1 MIYLAEK
8 IKEQIKISIERAL
21 EELSLGITEVELS
34 HPENMEFG
42 DYATTAAIKLA
53 KTSGDNPKEL
63 AEKIAGKILSY
74 KDNYIKNV
82 SAVGG
87 FVNFYLSEKFFKES
101 AEEILKKGDE
111 YGKNENLKG
120 QKVIVEYTDPNP
132 FKAFHIGHLMS
143 NTIGEALARIV
154 EANGAEVKR
163 ANYQG
168 DVGMHVAKAVWGA
181 MHKKG
186 DIADGTA
193 YVAGATAFLDEEY
206 KKEITEINKKIYE
219 NSDEEINKIYE
230 EGKKRS
236 LENFEEMYE
245 KLGTKFDFY
254 FFENEMAVMGKK
266 IVEENIG
273 KVFKKSEG
281 AVVFCGEKY
290 DAKLHTRVFINSDG
304 IPTYE
309 AKDLGLIK
317 LKSEKYDYDQS
328 VVVTGNEVDEYF
340 KVVLKAMELI
350 YPELRKKTMHIS
362 HGMLKLPSGKMSSRT
377 GEVITAEY
385 LIEEVK
391 KAIRENVKKE
401 GFNEELW
408 SKIADKVAVGAIKY
422 SILRQAAGKDII
434 FDFEKTLSFQG
445 DSGPYLQYTYARMRS
460 VLKKAEE
467 AGVKPVIL
475 GDFEENEKKLV
486 KILCRWPEVIERA
499 LNDYAPHYIAT
510 YLIKVA
516 SVFNEYYASNK
527 IISEEK
533 NSAERVAVTLASS
546 QVIKNGLG
554 FLGIGILDRM

>member
-1 MIYLAEK
+1 
-8 IKEQIKISIERAL
+8 
-21 EELSLGITEVELS
+21 
-34 HPENMEFG
+34 
-42 DYATTAAIKLA
+42 
-53 KTSGDNPKEL
+53 
-63 AEKIAGKILSY
+63 
-74 KDNYIKNV
+74 
-82 SAVGG
+82 
-87 FVNFYLSEKFFKES
+87 
-101 AEEILKKGDE
+101 
-111 YGKNENLKG
+111 
-120 QKVIVEYTDPNP
+120 
-132 FKAFHIGHLMS
+132 
-143 NTIGEALARIV
+143 
-154 EANGAEVKR
+154 
-163 ANYQG
+163 
-168 DVGMHVAKAVWGA
+168 
-181 MHKKG
+181 
-186 DIADGTA
+186 
-193 YVAGATAFLDEEY
+193 
-206 KKEITEINKKIYE
+206 
-219 NSDEEINKIYE
+219 
-230 EGKKRS
+230 
-236 LENFEEMYE
+236 
-245 KLGTKFDFY
+245 
-254 FFENEMAVMGKK
+254 MAVMGKK

-328 VVVTGNEVDEYF
+328 VVVTGNDVDEYF

-527 IISEEK
+527 IISEDLV
-533 NSAERVAVTLASS
+533 RLVTIVLGGEQEVVKKKTYSMTAPPLGSLVYGENVTAFLNAAKAGIPVLIMPMPMAGSS
-546 QVIKNGLG
+546 RPG
-554 FLGIGILDRM
+554 

>member
-385 LIEEVK
+385 LIEDVK

-554 FLGIGILDRM
+554 F

>member
-254 FFENEMAVMGKK
+254 FFENETAVMGKK

>member
-236 LENFEEMYE
+236 L
-245 KLGTKFDFY
+245 KR
-254 FFENEMAVMGKK
+254 
-266 IVEENIG
+266 
-273 KVFKKSEG
+273 
-281 AVVFCGEKY
+281 C
-290 DAKLHTRVFINSDG
+290 
-304 IPTYE
+304 
-309 AKDLGLIK
+309 
-317 LKSEKYDYDQS
+317 
-328 VVVTGNEVDEYF
+328 
-340 KVVLKAMELI
+340 
-350 YPELRKKTMHIS
+350 
-362 HGMLKLPSGKMSSRT
+362 
-377 GEVITAEY
+377 
-385 LIEEVK
+385 
-391 KAIRENVKKE
+391 
-401 GFNEELW
+401 
-408 SKIADKVAVGAIKY
+408 
-422 SILRQAAGKDII
+422 
-434 FDFEKTLSFQG
+434 
-445 DSGPYLQYTYARMRS
+445 MR
-460 VLKKAEE
+460 
-467 AGVKPVIL
+467 
-475 GDFEENEKKLV
+475 N
-486 KILCRWPEVIERA
+486 
-499 LNDYAPHYIAT
+499 
-510 YLIKVA
+510 
-516 SVFNEYYASNK
+516 
-527 IISEEK
+527 
-533 NSAERVAVTLASS
+533 
-546 QVIKNGLG
+546 
-554 FLGIGILDRM
+554 